1 MEVFFMLGKELEKR
15 VNKGGFFLCD
25 LHTKFKDM
33 LYIRWG
39 LDICY
44 KGTQERGSRIYE
56 WVFTALDNIKIVL
69 TLIPIPEN

>member
-1 MEVFFMLGKELEKR
+1 MLGKELEKR

-39 LDICY
+39 LDIRY

-56 WVFTALDNIKIVL
+56 
-69 TLIPIPEN
+69 